1 MWRVVEM
8 VNWSDDGTTTT
19 SKRGPH
25 PTGYIVY
32 DRTGRMAVQIMSDPR
47 PTFRDAAH
55 PTAADVN
62 VSAKSL

>member
-1 MWRVVEM
+1 M
-8 VNWSDDGTTTT
+8 VNLSDDG
-19 SKRGPH
+19 GPH

-47 PTFRDAAH
+47 PTFRDADH
-55 PTAADVN
+55 PTAEDVN

>member
-1 MWRVVEM
+1 MRRVVEM
-8 VNWSDDGTTTT
+8 VNLSDDG
-19 SKRGPH
+19 GPH

-47 PTFRDAAH
+47 PTFRDADH
-55 PTAADVN
+55 PTAEDVN